1 MCMTQAGGFMPAK
14 DIGIDLGTRNSLVFS
29 TGKGIVLR
37 EPSVVV
43 YDKDT
48 EKIRAIGEE
57 ARQMASHLTSNMEVI
72 WPIRRGVIVD
82 YNVMEKML
90 KYFISQAM
98 GRRAFRKPRVSI
110 SVPSG
115 ITEIERKAIEEAAY
129 QSGAREVFLVDEP
142 IAAAIGAGV
151 DITKPFGNLIVDIG
165 AGTTDV
171 AVISVGGVVVS
182 ASVKVAGDN
191 FDHAIM
197 NYVCEKHSLFI
208 GEDAAE
214 NIKIKIGTASEEAD
228 LRTMEVKGRNIIT
241 GLPKVATLTSE
252 EIRTALRETT
262 GQISM
267 IEHLLTQYD
276 TENDAQKREKLLA
289 GAAVLGAYIK
299 RYGNLLLVSHREETA
314 DIRDLSR
321 CFEDSFVNL
330 ELLDVKCL
338 CALPADVILATKDML
353 RIYRTFETVLED
365 CLFDLH
371 SVWVNA
377 RERKGQFLVSI
388 DFVCDTDLSGHKA
401 DADLY
406 SCEDGTCRFTFQL
419 QKGGEGA

>member
-1 MCMTQAGGFMPAK
+1 
-14 DIGIDLGTRNSLVFS
+14 
-29 TGKGIVLR
+29 
-37 EPSVVV
+37 
-43 YDKDT
+43 
-48 EKIRAIGEE
+48 
-57 ARQMASHLTSNMEVI
+57 
-72 WPIRRGVIVD
+72 
-82 YNVMEKML
+82 
-90 KYFISQAM
+90 M

-197 NYVCEKHSLFI
+197 NYVREKHSLFI

-241 GLPKVATLTSE
+241 GLPKVATLT
-252 EIRTALRETT
+252 
-262 GQISM
+262 
-267 IEHLLTQYD
+267 
-276 TENDAQKREKLLA
+276 
-289 GAAVLGAYIK
+289 
-299 RYGNLLLVSHREETA
+299 
-314 DIRDLSR
+314 LS
-321 CFEDSFVNL
+321 L
-330 ELLDVKCL
+330 
-338 CALPADVILATKDML
+338 IH
-353 RIYRTFETVLED
+353 I
-365 CLFDLH
+365 
-371 SVWVNA
+371 
-377 RERKGQFLVSI
+377 
-388 DFVCDTDLSGHKA
+388 
-401 DADLY
+401 
-406 SCEDGTCRFTFQL
+406 
-419 QKGGEGA
+419 